1 MRLVFAGTPAPALPS
16 LAALIE
22 SPRHEVVAVLT
33 RPDAPTGRGR
43 RMAPS
48 PVAELAQER
57 GVPVLR
63 PRTPN
68 TDEFVAEL
76 AALEPDCCP
85 VVAYGSLLKPAVLA
99 VPRVGWVNLHF
110 SVLPAWR
117 GAAPV
122 QAGIRHGDEVG
133 GATTFLLDEGMDTG
147 PVYGVVTETIGPR
160 ETSGELLERL
170 SYSGAR
176 LLVATLDGIEDGTL
190 GPVPQPGEGASLA
203 PKVTV
208 ADAEVDWNRPAMAV
222 DRLVRSVT
230 PEPGAW
236 STLGGERIGLG
247 PVRPLDAGEESP
259 GLAPGE
265 LRVEKRRVLVGTGG
279 GAVQLG
285 EVRAP
290 GKRPMPAPDWARGAR
305 LEPGS
310 RLGDAAAA
318 AVGCGAVGSG
328 PVEPGAVG
336 SGPVERG
343 AVEPGPVEPGAE
355 AR

>member
-1 MRLVFAGTPAPALPS
+1 VRLVFAGTPAPALPS
-16 LAALIE
+16 LAALLD
-22 SPRHEVVAVLT
+22 SPRHDVVAVLT

-48 PVAELAQER
+48 PIAELAQEH

-68 TDEFVAEL
+68 TAEFVDEL

-85 VVAYGSLLKPAVLA
+85 VVAYGSLLKAPVLA
-99 VPRVGWVNLHF
+99 VPRNGWVNLHF

-122 QAGIRHGDEVG
+122 QASIRHGDQVG

-147 PVYGVVTETIGPR
+147 PVYGVVTESIGPYD
-160 ETSGELLERL
+160 TSGDLLGRL
-170 SYSGAR
+170 AHSGAR
-176 LLVATLDGIEDGTL
+176 LLVATLDGIEDGAL
-190 GPVPQPGEGASLA
+190 GPVTQPGEGASLA

-208 ADAEVDWNRPAMAV
+208 ADAEVDWSRPASAV

-236 STLGGERIGLG
+236 STLDGERLGLG
-247 PVRPLDAGEESP
+247 PVRPVDLPDDLPA
-259 GLAPGE
+259 LAPGE
-265 LRVEKRRVLVGTGG
+265 LRVEKRRVLIGAGTG
-279 GAVQLG
+279 AVALG

-305 LEPGS
+305 LRPGA
-310 RLGDAAAA
+310 RLGGTGVA
-318 AVGCGAVGSG
+318 SG
-328 PVEPGAVG
+328 VEV
-336 SGPVERG
+336 R
-343 AVEPGPVEPGAE
+343 
-355 AR
+355 